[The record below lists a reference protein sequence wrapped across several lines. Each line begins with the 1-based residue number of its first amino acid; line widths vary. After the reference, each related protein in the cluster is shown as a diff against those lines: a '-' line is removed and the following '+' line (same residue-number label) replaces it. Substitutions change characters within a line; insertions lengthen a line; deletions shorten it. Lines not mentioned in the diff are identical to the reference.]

1 MRQINSQL
9 TRDKV
14 VAELRRDILY
24 GVLTANQELYQD
36 KIAEELGV
44 SRMPVREAL
53 QILHN
58 EGLVNV
64 RPNKVATVNDISEK
78 FIRDHFSVRALL
90 EKEAIGLATDAR
102 PDCEELW
109 SNYDLAE
116 KAIAHRD
123 FRAFND
129 YNRKIH
135 ELIWHASGNVHL
147 EKLLSQMWNTVSTE
161 GDLAQTEAANSNA
174 DHRKMIECVDRGD
187 REGAVAAV
195 QEHVNRSCRRALLRF
210 APEEK

>member
-53 QILHN
+53 QILSN

-64 RPNKVATVNDISEK
+64 RPNKVATVNDVSEK

-102 PDCEELW
+102 PDCTEMW
-109 SNYDLAE
+109 NNYALAE
-116 KAIAHRD
+116 KAIARQIGARGLRAIMEEIMTKIMFEIPSDPTIQSVCITERCVRD
-123 FRAFND
+123 GESPQITRDASKPRAPI
-129 YNRKIH
+129 K
-135 ELIWHASGNVHL
+135 
-147 EKLLSQMWNTVSTE
+147 
-161 GDLAQTEAANSNA
+161 NA
-174 DHRKMIECVDRGD
+174 GVT
-187 REGAVAAV
+187 
-195 QEHVNRSCRRALLRF
+195 L
-210 APEEK
+210 